1 MICVVNVS
9 TYNVVSLKCF
19 HLNSI
24 SLSPSFKSYV
34 SAVDNLSGQWT
45 LTELTYCISSD
56 CPQLCNKRACMFLR
70 CRWNIEIRP
79 SRHLG
84 IRRPVRSMF
93 MYNYLSV
100 GVDAQVTLDFHR
112 ARESP
117 FYIISSRLINK
128 VRKFTADILCF
139 HELLIA
145 CVLGIYLQASDVHQ
159 YCLIEHGI

>member
-1 MICVVNVS
+1 
-9 TYNVVSLKCF
+9 
-19 HLNSI
+19 
-24 SLSPSFKSYV
+24 
-34 SAVDNLSGQWT
+34 
-45 LTELTYCISSD
+45 
-56 CPQLCNKRACMFLR
+56 MFVR

-84 IRRPVRSMF
+84 IRRPVHNMF

-128 VRKFTADILCF
+128 VRKFAADVLCF
-139 HELLIA
+139 HELLTFWRRNYFFNFSTPCIKN
-145 CVLGIYLQASDVHQ
+145 VNNTGTKYIRIMKQTLF
-159 YCLIEHGI
+159 

>member
-1 MICVVNVS
+1 M
-9 TYNVVSLKCF
+9 
-19 HLNSI
+19 
-24 SLSPSFKSYV
+24 YV
-34 SAVDNLSGQWT
+34 
-45 LTELTYCISSD
+45 CI
-56 CPQLCNKRACMFLR
+56 

-84 IRRPVRSMF
+84 IRRPVRNMF

-128 VRKFTADILCF
+128 VRKFTTDILCF
-139 HELLIA
+139 HALLIA
-145 CVLGIYLQASDVHQ
+145 CLL
-159 YCLIEHGI
+159 